1 MTIEDVYP
9 IGSIYETSDSEFNPN
24 EYSVF
29 AGTTWVED
37 TDACVLISN
46 PNGSATTAIGT
57 LVGADS
63 VTLTTAQMPSHYHT
77 ASPRTFTD
85 DNHPGTTGSFG
96 NTKRTSLQLATWTV
110 GNTNGNNQYGT
121 CNTTWRSTGG
131 GQAHNNMQPYIGVKR
146 WRRTA

>member
-9 IGSIYETSDSEFNPN
+9 IGSIYETSDSEFDPN

-37 TDACVLISN
+37 TDACVLISS
-46 PNGSATTAIGT
+46 PNGSAASNIGS
-57 LVGADS
+57 LIGADS

-77 ASPRTFTD
+77 INAKTLTETT
-85 DNHPGTTGSFG
+85 GTTANQG
-96 NTKRTSLQLATWTV
+96 NTKRKNGSTGIWNYS
-110 GNTNGNNQYGT
+110 NTNGNKQWGT
-121 CNTTWRSTGG
+121 CTTTWRSTGG
-131 GQAHNNMQPYIGVKR
+131 NQAHNNMQPYIGVKR

>member
-1 MTIEDVYP
+1 MTIDDVYP

-24 EYSVF
+24 EYSIF

-37 TDACVLISN
+37 TDACVLISS
-46 PNGSATTAIGT
+46 PNGSAANNIGS

-63 VTLTTAQMPSHYHT
+63 VTLTVAQMPSHYHT
-77 ASPRTFTD
+77 ASPKTLTEAT
-85 DNHPGTTGSFG
+85 GTTANQG
-96 NTKRTSLQLATWTV
+96 NTKRTNATTGIWNYS
-110 GNTNGNNQYGT
+110 NTNGNKQWGT
-121 CNTTWRSTGG
+121 CTTTWRSTGG

>member
-37 TDACVLISN
+37 TDACVLISS
-46 PNGSATTAIGT
+46 PNGSAANDIGS

-77 ASPRTFTD
+77 INTKTLTEATA
-85 DNHPGTTGSFG
+85 TTANQG
-96 NTKRTSLQLATWTV
+96 NTKRNNGSTGIWNYS
-110 GNTNGNNQYGT
+110 NTNGNKQWGT
-121 CNTTWRSTGG
+121 CTTTWRSTGG
-131 GQAHNNMQPYIGVKR
+131 NQAHNNMQPYIGVKR